1 MVQSF
6 WRAAGISAAAYS
18 GALLLGFLVDFKYA
32 FAALLV
38 LQATWTVF
46 CGFRFVQLRVGG
58 SYKVD
63 VEEYGFASGGLVS
76 SVVLLGV
83 MVVLTQ
89 VV

>member
-1 MVQSF
+1 MQSF

-18 GALLLGFLVDFKYA
+18 GALLLGFLVDFRYP

-38 LQATWTVF
+38 LQATWTLV

-63 VEEYGFASGGLVS
+63 LEEYGFAAGGLVS
-76 SVVLLGV
+76 SVVLLCGV
-83 MVVLTQ
+83 IVLTQ

>member
-1 MVQSF
+1 MQSF

-18 GALLLGFLVDFKYA
+18 GTVLLGFLFNFKYA

-46 CGFRFVQLRVGG
+46 CGFRFVQLRVNG
-58 SYKVD
+58 SYKMD
-63 VEEYGFASGGLVS
+63 AEEYGFAAGGLVS
-76 SVVLLGV
+76 SVILLGV
-83 MVVLTQ
+83 VVVLTQ